1 MTRIIKKSFLSG
13 FLEAE
18 GLMKKIFF
26 RAIFVFGL
34 LYSSVAF
41 AVEIKGCPNDEVVFI
56 SPKEGDVCPVCKGE
70 LQKVEEGRIG
80 LVRGKPYLINNIQ
93 NQPAYMRG
101 LAVVVYINPISG
113 KKSFAYK
120 NGWERKIV
128 NLLFV
133 CDSKI
138 FSHSYFTCPD
148 GSEPRLVEDRKAI
161 DAKIKE
167 REKAKFLE
175 QTTHGF
181 TQEEEVQVFENYWKK
196 KEASLEETSAN

>member
-1 MTRIIKKSFLSG
+1 MKRIPFI
-13 FLEAE
+13 
-18 GLMKKIFF
+18 
-26 RAIFVFGL
+26 AIFVFVL
-34 LYSSVAF
+34 LHSSVAC
-41 AVEIKGCPNDEVVFI
+41 AVEIRGCPNDEVVFI

-93 NQPAYMRG
+93 NPPPYMRG
-101 LAVVVYINPISG
+101 LKVVIYSDPISG
-113 KKSFAYK
+113 KRDFKYK

-128 NLLFV
+128 DLRFV
-133 CDSKI
+133 CDSKM
-138 FSHSYFTCPD
+138 FSHSYLTCPD
-148 GSEPRLVEDRKAI
+148 GSEPKLVEDRKAV
-161 DAKIKE
+161 DAQIKE

-181 TQEEEVQVFENYWKK
+181 TQEEAGQVFENYWKK

>member
-1 MTRIIKKSFLSG
+1 MR
-13 FLEAE
+13 
-18 GLMKKIFF
+18 KIFYLF
-26 RAIFVFGL
+26 LLLLIL
-34 LYSSVAF
+34 LYPQFAF
-41 AVEIKGCPNDEVVFI
+41 AIEIKGCPNDEVVFI
-56 SPKEGDVCPVCKGE
+56 SPKENDVCPVCKGE

-101 LAVVVYINPISG
+101 LAVVVYTHPFSG

-120 NGWERKIV
+120 NEWERKIV

-138 FSHSYFTCPD
+138 FSHSYLACPD
-148 GSEPRLVEDRKAI
+148 GSEPKLVEDRKAI

-167 REKAKFLE
+167 RERAKFLE

-181 TQEEEVQVFENYWKK
+181 TQEEAGQVFENSWEK
-196 KEASLEETSAN
+196 KEVRREETSAN